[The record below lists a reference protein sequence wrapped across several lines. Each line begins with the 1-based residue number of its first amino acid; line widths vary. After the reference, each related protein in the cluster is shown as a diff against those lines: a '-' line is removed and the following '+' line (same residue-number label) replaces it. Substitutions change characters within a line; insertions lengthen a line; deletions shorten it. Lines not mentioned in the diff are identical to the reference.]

1 MLTATKHAVRQI
13 FEMEYENY
21 SLSRRTWSLFPE
33 ACMSMYS
40 SCEVLPFKSF
50 EEVITTVKN
59 TNADLAMLPV
69 ENTTYSRVADIH
81 RILPESGLHIIN
93 KVFIRVRINL
103 LGLPGS
109 SLDDI
114 K

>member
-1 MLTATKHAVRQI
+1 MKTIAFQGELGA
-13 FEMEYENY
+13 Y
-21 SLSRRTWSLFPE
+21 SRE

-69 ENTTYSRVADIH
+69 ENTTYGRVADIH
-81 RILPESGLHIIN
+81 RLLPESGLHIIDE
-93 KVFIRVRINL
+93 VFIRVRINL